1 MRKLVYAF
9 YNEGFS
15 FAGFLRKNP
24 DQRVNLISLLM
35 GDVFKEGVDDI
46 YGPMAEFAD
55 IPPPLYEQLDGSLID
70 LEKAAA
76 AEVLSAKYK
85 YYDDRVVLQETVE

>member
-1 MRKLVYAF
+1 M
-9 YNEGFS
+9 
-15 FAGFLRKNP
+15 
-24 DQRVNLISLLM
+24 NLISLLM

-46 YGPMAEFAD
+46 YAPMAEFAD

-76 AEVLSAKYK
+76 EEVLSAKYK
-85 YYDDRVVLQETVE
+85 YYDDRVLQESVE

>member
-15 FAGFLRKNP
+15 FAQFLNKNP
-24 DQRVNLISLLM
+24 DQRVNIINLLM

-55 IPPPLYEQLDGSLID
+55 IPPPLYEQYQNEVADV
-70 LEKAAA
+70 EETPA
-76 AEVLSAKYK
+76 AEVLSAKYQ
-85 YYDDRVVLQETVE
+85 YYEDREVLQESGD

>member
-1 MRKLVYAF
+1 
-9 YNEGFS
+9 
-15 FAGFLRKNP
+15 
-24 DQRVNLISLLM
+24 M

-76 AEVLSAKYK
+76 EEVLSAKYK
-85 YYDDRVVLQETVE
+85 YFEDRVVLQDSAE